1 MARKKFPKNAAKPEV
16 ARAAHAEPAPE
27 RPAEILPFVKPDAMV
42 EPLGGMSNLAARL
55 AKIRLG
61 RQLMAAK

>member
-16 ARAAHAEPAPE
+16 GRAAIAEPVAKE
-27 RPAEILPFVKPDAMV
+27 PAEILPFVKAEVKAEAPA
-42 EPLGGMSNLAARL
+42 GMSNLAARL

-61 RQLMAAK
+61 RQLLATR